1 MYLQELKLSN
11 FKNCQSA
18 DLSFSEKINCFV
30 GLNAAGKTNILDSIY
45 YLAFCKSYFTLTD
58 KQNIRHGEDFFAI
71 HGDFHFDNDE
81 MHTISCVQKNTSK
94 KSFKCDKKE
103 YDRLADHIGKIP
115 LVMISPY
122 DSDLI
127 NNGSELRRKFI
138 DGVISQFDA
147 SYLNHLLNYNKALQ
161 QRNRQLKFFQENK
174 FWDTTLLEMWDRQLL
189 QNAAPINEKRKA
201 FLEEFVPVFQKYYEI
216 VSCAMCEGEHT
227 TNVAE
232 TVSIKYNSALNERP
246 YEELLLE
253 SLNHD
258 RFSAYT
264 NVGIHKDD
272 LQFLINGHP
281 VKQFAS
287 QGQQKSFVV
296 AIKLAQFDF
305 NYKKIGHKPIL
316 LLDDIF
322 DKLDDNRVTQ
332 LVKLVGNDHF
342 GQVFITDTQRYRI
355 KYLMDNTV
363 VNHKIFKVSNGIIS
377 IDNE

>member
-1 MYLQELKLSN
+1 MYLYELKLNN
-11 FKNCQSA
+11 FKNCDSA
-18 DLSFSEKINCFV
+18 ELSLSEKINCFV

-58 KQNIRHGEDFFAI
+58 RQNIKHGEDFFAI
-71 HGDFHFDNDE
+71 HGNFHFDNDE
-81 MHTISCVQKNTSK
+81 YHTISCVQKNAAK

-127 NNGSELRRKFI
+127 NSGSDLRRKFI
-138 DGVISQFDA
+138 DGVISQFDS
-147 SYLNHLLNYNKALQ
+147 SYLGCLLNYNKALQ
-161 QRNRQLKFFQENK
+161 QRNRQLKYFSENRI
-174 FWDTTLLEMWDRQLL
+174 WDDTLLEMWDQQLI
-189 QNAAPINEKRKA
+189 QNAIPINEKRKT
-201 FLEEFVPVFQKYYEI
+201 FVEEFLPVFQKYYEI
-216 VSCAMCEGEHT
+216 VSG
-227 TNVAE
+227 TNEQVA
-232 TVSIKYNSALNERP
+232 INYNSALNERK
-246 YEELLLE
+246 YQDLLAE

-258 RFSAYT
+258 KYSTYT

-272 LQFLINGHP
+272 LIFLIDNHL

-305 NYKKIGHKPIL
+305 NYRKIGHKPIL

-322 DKLDDNRVTQ
+322 DKLDDNRVSQ
-332 LVKLVGNDHF
+332 LVRLVGNDHF
-342 GQVFITDTQRYRI
+342 GQVFITDTQRQRV
-355 KYLMDNTV
+355 KFLMDNST
-363 VNHKIFKVSNGIIS
+363 VNHKIFNVNNGEITS
-377 IDNE
+377 DNE

>member
-11 FKNCQSA
+11 FKNCRSA
-18 DLSFSEKINCFV
+18 ELHLSEKINCFV

-71 HGDFHFDNDE
+71 HGDFYFDNE
-81 MHTISCVQKNTSK
+81 ELHTISCVQKNASK

-103 YDRLADHIGKIP
+103 YERLADHIGKIP

-127 NNGSELRRKFI
+127 NSGSELRRKFI

-147 SYLNHLLNYNKALQ
+147 SYLSCLLNYNKALQ
-161 QRNRQLKFFQENK
+161 QRNRQLKYFSENRI
-174 FWDTTLLEMWDRQLL
+174 WDSTLLEMWDQQLI
-189 QNAAPINEKRKA
+189 QNAIPINEKRKT

-216 VSCAMCEGEHT
+216 VSG
-227 TNVAE
+227 TNEQVA
-232 TVSIKYNSALNERP
+232 INYNSALNEKN
-246 YEELLLE
+246 YQDLLAE

-258 RFSAYT
+258 KYSTYT
-264 NVGIHKDD
+264 NVGVHKDD
-272 LQFLINGHP
+272 LLFLIDGHL

-305 NYKKIGHKPIL
+305 NYRKIGHKPIL

-322 DKLDDNRVTQ
+322 DKLDDNRVGQ
-332 LVKLVGNDHF
+332 LVKLVGDDHF
-342 GQVFITDTQRYRI
+342 GQVFITDTQRHRI
-355 KYLMDNTV
+355 KTLMDSTI
-363 VNHKIFKVSNGIIS
+363 VNHKIFNVNNGEITS
-377 IDNE
+377 DDE

>member
-1 MYLQELKLSN
+1 MYLRELKLNN
-11 FKNCQSA
+11 FKNCPSA
-18 DLSFSEKINCFV
+18 ELSLSEKINCFV

-81 MHTISCVQKNTSK
+81 LHTISCVQKNASK

-103 YDRLADHIGKIP
+103 YERLADHIGKIP

-127 NNGSELRRKFI
+127 NSGSELRRKFI

-147 SYLNHLLNYNKALQ
+147 SYLNCLLNYNKALQ
-161 QRNRQLKFFQENK
+161 QRNKQLKYFSENRI
-174 FWDTTLLEMWDRQLL
+174 WDDTLLEMWNHQLVM
-189 QNAAPINEKRKA
+189 NATPINEKRKT
-201 FLEEFVPVFQKYYEI
+201 FLEEFVPVFQRYYEI
-216 VSCAMCEGEHT
+216 VSG
-227 TNVAE
+227 TNE
-232 TVSIKYNSALNERP
+232 TVSIKYNSALNENS
-246 YEELLLE
+246 YEELLRE

-272 LQFLINGHP
+272 LIFNIDDHP

-305 NYKKIGHKPIL
+305 NYRKIGHKPIL

-342 GQVFITDTQRYRI
+342 GQVFITDTQRQRI
-355 KYLMDNTV
+355 KFLMENTV
-363 VNHKIFKVSNGIIS
+363 VNHKIFNVNKGIITT
-377 IDNE
+377 DDE

>member
-11 FKNCQSA
+11 FKNCRSA
-18 DLSFSEKINCFV
+18 ELSLSKKINCFV

-45 YLAFCKSYFTLTD
+45 YLAFCKSYFSLTD
-58 KQNIRHGEDFFAI
+58 KQNIKHGEDFFAI
-71 HGDFHFDNDE
+71 HGDFHFDNE
-81 MHTISCVQKNTSK
+81 ELHTISCVQKNSSK

-103 YDRLADHIGKIP
+103 YERLADHIGKIP

-127 NNGSELRRKFI
+127 NGGSDLRRKFI

-147 SYLNHLLNYNKALQ
+147 SYLNSLLNYNKALQ
-161 QRNRQLKFFQENK
+161 QRNKQLKFFQENK
-174 FWDTTLLEMWDRQLL
+174 TWDATLLEMWDRQLI
-189 QNAAPINEKRKA
+189 QNAIPINEKRKS
-201 FLEEFVPVFQKYYEI
+201 FLDEFVPVFQKYYEI
-216 VSCAMCEGEHT
+216 VSGAMNENDTANREEC
-227 TNVAE
+227 
-232 TVSIKYNSALNERP
+232 VSIQYNSALNDTP
-246 YEELLLE
+246 YDVLLLE

-258 RFSAYT
+258 KYSTYT

-272 LQFLINGHP
+272 LIFLINEHP

-305 NYKKIGHKPIL
+305 NYRKIGHKPIL

-322 DKLDDNRVTQ
+322 DKLDDNRVGQ
-332 LVKLVGNDHF
+332 LIKLVGNDHF
-342 GQVFITDTQRYRI
+342 GQVFITDTQRQRI
-355 KYLMDNTV
+355 KYLMDNTI
-363 VNHKIFKVSNGIIS
+363 VNHKIFKVNNGVITN
-377 IDNE
+377 DNE

>member
-18 DLSFSEKINCFV
+18 DLSLSEKINCFV

-45 YLAFCKSYFTLTD
+45 YLAFCKSYFSLTD
-58 KQNIRHGEDFFAI
+58 KQNIKHGEEFFAI

-81 MHTISCVQKNTSK
+81 LHTISCVQKNAAK
-94 KSFKCDKKE
+94 KSFRCDKKE
-103 YDRLADHIGKIP
+103 YERLSDHIGKVP

-122 DSDLI
+122 DNDLI
-127 NNGSELRRKFI
+127 NNGSDQRRKFI
-138 DGVISQFDA
+138 DGVISQFDPA
-147 SYLNHLLNYNKALQ
+147 YLNCLLNYNKALQ
-161 QRNRQLKFFQENK
+161 QRNKQLKFFLENRI
-174 FWDTTLLEMWDRQLL
+174 WDDNLIEMWNHQLI
-189 QNAAPINEKRKA
+189 QNAKPINEKRKS
-201 FLEEFVPVFQKYYEI
+201 FLEEFVPVFQEYYNI
-216 VSCAMCEGEHT
+216 VSG
-227 TNVAE
+227 TNE
-232 TVSIKYNSALNERP
+232 KVSIEYVSLLNEKP
-246 YEELLLE
+246 YEELLSE
-253 SLNHD
+253 SQNHD

-272 LQFLINGHP
+272 LTFLIDGHA

-305 NYKKIGHKPIL
+305 NYKKIGYKPIL

-322 DKLDDNRVTQ
+322 DKLDDNRVSQ
-332 LVKLVGNDHF
+332 LVRLVGNDHF
-342 GQVFITDTQRYRI
+342 GQVFITDTQRQRI

-363 VNHKIFKVSNGIIS
+363 VNHKIFNVNNGIITS
-377 IDNE
+377 EDE

>member
-1 MYLQELKLSN
+1 MYLQELKLNN

-18 DLSFSEKINCFV
+18 DLLLSEKINCFV

-58 KQNIRHGEDFFAI
+58 KQNVRHGEDFFAI

-81 MHTISCVQKNTSK
+81 LHTISCVQKNTSK

-103 YDRLADHIGKIP
+103 YERLADHIGKVP

-122 DSDLI
+122 DNDLI
-127 NNGSELRRKFI
+127 NNGSELRRKFV

-147 SYLNHLLNYNKALQ
+147 SYLSCLLNYNKALQ
-161 QRNRQLKFFQENK
+161 QRNKQLKFFSENR
-174 FWDTTLLEMWDRQLL
+174 FWDQTLLEMWNEQLIK
-189 QNAAPINEKRKA
+189 NATPINEKRKL
-201 FLEEFVPVFQKYYEI
+201 FIEEFVPVFQRYYEI
-216 VSCAMCEGEHT
+216 VSGTDEK
-227 TNVAE
+227 VAIE
-232 TVSIKYNSALNERP
+232 YNSALNEKD
-246 YEELLLE
+246 YGQLLTE
-253 SLNHD
+253 SLDHD
-258 RFSAYT
+258 RFSTYT
-264 NVGIHKDD
+264 NIGIHKDD
-272 LQFLINGHP
+272 LIFLIDGHP

-342 GQVFITDTQRYRI
+342 GQVFITDTQRQRI
-355 KYLMDNTV
+355 KYLMDNTI
-363 VNHKIFKVSNGIIS
+363 VNHKIFKVNNGIIS
-377 IDNE
+377 LDDE

>member
-1 MYLQELKLSN
+1 MYLQELKLNN

-18 DLSFSEKINCFV
+18 DLLLSEKINCFV

-58 KQNIRHGEDFFAI
+58 KQNVRHGEDFFAI

-81 MHTISCVQKNTSK
+81 LHTISCVQKNTSK

-103 YDRLADHIGKIP
+103 YERLADHIGKVP

-122 DSDLI
+122 DNDLI

-147 SYLNHLLNYNKALQ
+147 SYLSCLLNYNKALQ
-161 QRNRQLKFFQENK
+161 QRNKQLKFFSENR
-174 FWDTTLLEMWDRQLL
+174 FWDQTLLEMWDEQLIK
-189 QNAAPINEKRKA
+189 NATPINEKRKL
-201 FLEEFVPVFQKYYEI
+201 FIEEFVPVFQRYYEI
-216 VSCAMCEGEHT
+216 VSGTDEK
-227 TNVAE
+227 VAIE
-232 TVSIKYNSALNERP
+232 YNSALNEKD
-246 YEELLLE
+246 YGQLLTE
-253 SLNHD
+253 SLDHD
-258 RFSAYT
+258 RFSTYT
-264 NVGIHKDD
+264 NIGIHKDD
-272 LQFLINGHP
+272 LIFLIDGHP

-342 GQVFITDTQRYRI
+342 GQVFITDTQRQRI
-355 KYLMDNTV
+355 KYLMDNTI
-363 VNHKIFKVSNGIIS
+363 VNHKIFKVNNGIIS
-377 IDNE
+377 LDDE

>member
-1 MYLQELKLSN
+1 MYLQELKLNN
-11 FKNCQSA
+11 FKNCGSA
-18 DLSFSEKINCFV
+18 DLSLSEKINCFV

-45 YLAFCKSYFTLTD
+45 YLAFCKSYFSLTD
-58 KQNIRHGEDFFAI
+58 KQNIKHGEEFFAI
-71 HGDFHFDNDE
+71 HGDFHFDNE
-81 MHTISCVQKNTSK
+81 ELHMFSCVQKANVK

-103 YDRLADHIGKIP
+103 YERLADHIGKVP

-127 NNGSELRRKFI
+127 NGGSDLRRKFI

-147 SYLNHLLNYNKALQ
+147 SYLNALLNYNKALL
-161 QRNRQLKFFQENK
+161 QRNKQLKYFSENR
-174 FWDTTLLEMWDRQLL
+174 FWDNTLLEMWNQQLI
-189 QNAAPINEKRKA
+189 QNAMPINEKRKS

-216 VSCAMCEGEHT
+216 VSGTDEK
-227 TNVAE
+227 
-232 TVSIKYNSALNERP
+232 VSIIYNSALNEKA
-246 YEELLLE
+246 YDVLLAE
-253 SLNHD
+253 SLEHD
-258 RFSAYT
+258 RYSTYT

-272 LQFLINGHP
+272 LMLQIDNHP

-322 DKLDDNRVTQ
+322 DKLDDNRVSQ

-342 GQVFITDTQRYRI
+342 GQVFITDTQRQRI

-363 VNHKIFKVSNGIIS
+363 VNHRIFKVENGVITL
-377 IDNE
+377 DNE

>member
-1 MYLQELKLSN
+1 MYLRDLKLNN

-18 DLSFSEKINCFV
+18 ELSLSEKINCFV
-30 GLNAAGKTNILDSIY
+30 GMNAAGKTNILDSIY
-45 YLAFCKSYFTLTD
+45 YLAFCKSYFSLTD

-71 HGDFHFDNDE
+71 HGEFHFDNDE
-81 MHTISCVQKNTSK
+81 LHTISCVQKNNSK

-103 YDRLADHIGKIP
+103 YERLADHIGKIP

-127 NNGSELRRKFI
+127 NSGSELRRKFI

-147 SYLNHLLNYNKALQ
+147 SYLNCLLNYNKALQ
-161 QRNRQLKFFQENK
+161 QRNKQLKFFMENRI
-174 FWDTTLLEMWDRQLL
+174 WDDTLLDMWNRQLI
-189 QNAAPINEKRKA
+189 QNAVPINEKRRK
-201 FLEEFVPVFQKYYEI
+201 FLEEFIPVFQKYYEI
-216 VSCAMCEGEHT
+216 VSFVEGQRDKTMGEK
-227 TNVAE
+227 
-232 TVSIKYNSALNERP
+232 VSIRYNSALNDKP
-246 YEELLLE
+246 YEILLQE
-253 SLNHD
+253 SINHD
-258 RFSAYT
+258 RYSAYT
-264 NVGIHKDD
+264 NVGVHKDD
-272 LQFLINGHP
+272 LVFLIDDHP

-322 DKLDDNRVTQ
+322 DKLDDHRVAQ

-342 GQVFITDTQRYRI
+342 GQVFITDTQRQRI
-355 KYLMDNTV
+355 KFLMENTV
-363 VNHKIFKVSNGIIS
+363 VNHKIFEVNKGIITS
-377 IDNE
+377 DDE

>member
-18 DLSFSEKINCFV
+18 DLSLSEKINCFV
-30 GLNAAGKTNILDSIY
+30 GLNAAGKTNILDAIY

-58 KQNIRHGEDFFAI
+58 RQNIRHGEDFFAI

-81 MHTISCVQKNTSK
+81 LHTISCVQKSSSK

-103 YDRLADHIGKIP
+103 YERLADHIGKIP

-127 NNGSELRRKFI
+127 NSGSELRRKFI
-138 DGVISQFDA
+138 DGVISQFDP
-147 SYLNHLLNYNKALQ
+147 SYLNCLLNYNKALQ
-161 QRNRQLKFFQENK
+161 QRNRQLKFFSENRI
-174 FWDTTLLEMWDRQLL
+174 WDSTLLEIWDQQLI
-189 QNAAPINEKRKA
+189 QNAIPINEKRNV
-201 FLEEFVPVFQKYYEI
+201 FLKEFNPVFQKYYEI
-216 VSCAMCEGEHT
+216 VSG
-227 TNVAE
+227 TNE
-232 TVSIKYNSALNERP
+232 QVSITYNSALNEKP
-246 YEELLLE
+246 YQELLAE
-253 SLNHD
+253 NLNHD
-258 RFSAYT
+258 RFSTYT
-264 NVGIHKDD
+264 NTGIHKDD
-272 LQFLINGHP
+272 LVLLIDNHV

-322 DKLDDNRVTQ
+322 DKLDDNRVSQ

-342 GQVFITDTQRYRI
+342 GQVFITDTQRQRI
-355 KYLMDNTV
+355 KFLMDNTI
-363 VNHKIFKVSNGIIS
+363 VNHKIFNVNKGEIT
-377 IDNE
+377 IDDE

>member
-1 MYLQELKLSN
+1 MYLQELKLNN
-11 FKNCQSA
+11 FKNCQST
-18 DLSFSEKINCFV
+18 DLLLSEKINCFI

-45 YLAFCKSYFTLTD
+45 YLAFCKSYFSLTD
-58 KQNIRHGEDFFAI
+58 KQNIKHGEEFFAI

-81 MHTISCVQKNTSK
+81 LHTISCVQKNTSK

-103 YDRLADHIGKIP
+103 YERLADHIGKIP

-127 NNGSELRRKFI
+127 NSGSELRRKFI

-147 SYLNHLLNYNKALQ
+147 AYLSNLLAYNKALQ
-161 QRNRQLKFFQENK
+161 QRNKQLKYFMDNRM
-174 FWDTTLLEMWDRQLL
+174 WDSNLLEMWNVQLVR
-189 QNAAPINEKRKA
+189 NAKPINEKRKS
-201 FLEEFVPVFQKYYEI
+201 FIEEFVPVFQEYYEI
-216 VSCAMCEGEHT
+216 VSGTDEKV
-227 TNVAE
+227 N
-232 TVSIKYNSALNERP
+232 IIYNSALNERA
-246 YEELLLE
+246 YEDLLAENLD
-253 SLNHD
+253 HD
-258 RFSAYT
+258 RFSTYT
-264 NVGIHKDD
+264 NVGVHKDD
-272 LQFLINGHP
+272 LIFLIDGHQ

-322 DKLDDNRVTQ
+322 DKLDDNRVGQ

-342 GQVFITDTQRYRI
+342 GQVFITDTQLQRI

-363 VNHKIFKVSNGIIS
+363 VNHKIFKVNNGIITT
-377 IDNE
+377 DDE